1 MPVLVTLTFQLDVY
15 AVDLGVPPHRTG
27 PMEVVINVN
36 RNRNT
41 PRFNPE
47 GTYSKD
53 IKQDAK
59 VGSEVLRVQATDE
72 DEEVCASI

>member
-1 MPVLVTLTFQLDVY
+1 
-15 AVDLGVPPHRTG
+15 
-27 PMEVVINVN
+27 MEVVINVN

-72 DEEVCASI
+72 DEEVSASISS